1 MLWSFETSQKISVET
16 VDLSRAKNMKI
27 EFDLN

>member
-1 MLWSFETSQKISVET
+1 MLWSFGTSQKISVET